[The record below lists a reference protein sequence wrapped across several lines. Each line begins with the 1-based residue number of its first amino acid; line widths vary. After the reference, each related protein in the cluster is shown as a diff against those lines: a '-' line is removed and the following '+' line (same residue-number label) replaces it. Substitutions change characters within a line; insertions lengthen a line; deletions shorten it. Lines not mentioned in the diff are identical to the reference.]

1 MTKIIAILLLL
12 SALPLM
18 GWRTDAQQK
27 ALVLT
32 HLTII
37 DITGGPPKP
46 DMTVVIT
53 GNQITDLGEAGLSRV
68 RSWRDGACGWRIAE
82 PRVTPT
88 LKDYFKKRLR
98 S

>member
-46 DMTVVIT
+46 
-53 GNQITDLGEAGLSRV
+53 ER
-68 RSWRDGACGWRIAE
+68 RDWDS
-82 PRVTPT
+82 PDVWQ
-88 LKDYFKKRLR
+88 FRLAPVA
-98 S
+98 